1 MGPLRASNDKKDQ
14 ELENLKQIKGHLSTE
29 NFKLKAIARNL
40 NDKNENL
47 KNSNE
52 KFSLQLDILMKEM
65 GLPEGQ
71 RNFSSL
77 REKIEDL
84 KSAYITEKQNA
95 ALEKDRADYLAL
107 NVPMTD
113 SNGFELNPHLG

>member
-1 MGPLRASNDKKDQ
+1 MGPLRTSSDKKDK

-65 GLPEGQ
+65 GLPEDQ

-77 REKIEDL
+77 REKIEEL
-84 KSAYITEKQNA
+84 KSAYIMEKQNA